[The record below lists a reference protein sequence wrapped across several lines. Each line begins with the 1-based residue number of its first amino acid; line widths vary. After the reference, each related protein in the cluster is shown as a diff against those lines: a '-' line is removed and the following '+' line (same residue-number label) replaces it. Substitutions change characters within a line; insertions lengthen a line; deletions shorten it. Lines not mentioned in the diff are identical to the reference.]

1 MSGTVSTGDL
11 ARLVSG
17 IGAWIT
23 GSVAASPTPT
33 TTQFAVTG
41 YDFTAAPSLAGAL
54 VIVGQATRRV
64 GQVASNSGATLT
76 LSTALASAPAVG
88 DPVLIFPE
96 VSVNFSGA
104 ENIAE
109 VGGQAV
115 PAVGGVP
122 SVPVKVEGTA
132 AVNATVAGSLT
143 DASGTTSA
151 TANTSTQAL
160 AAGLVTRYLFIQNVS
175 TTSGDNLWVN
185 FGAAATAG
193 PGAILLSPGASL
205 SYEGSFVPNG
215 SINVLSN
222 VASLPYTLKY
232 A

>member
-64 GQVASNSGATLT
+64 GQIASNSGATLT

-115 PAVGGVP
+115 PADFSGNAR
-122 SVPVKVEGTA
+122 VPVTEYNQQVFNGTIA
-132 AVNATVAGSLT
+132 STQTGFL
-143 DASGTTSA
+143 ASGDEAAYLTLTVNGTYRVNGALYLSSLIVNLGGRVIVGPTGQITT
-151 TANTSTQAL
+151 
-160 AAGLVTRYLFIQNVS
+160 
-175 TTSGDNLWVN
+175 
-185 FGAAATAG
+185 GA
-193 PGAILLSPGASL
+193 
-205 SYEGSFVPNG
+205 F
-215 SINVLSN
+215 
-222 VASLPYTLKY
+222 
-232 A
+232 